1 MLEGTSI
8 QMSNPI
14 KQEQIYFTDS
24 DYKAWVADHNY
35 IYTKIAQHFG
45 LKFSYKRMMKDTVFR
60 TQPIVYELNSVA
72 FSTNKPPAKSAK
84 PIEQLRD
91 DLLTVS
97 SSVLS
102 TCDEIC
108 DCAYILFFNLAQIT
122 PTSAIQQINDRI
134 KLTFSA
140 LNKNNLDESETKLIL
155 LRDDALKAIPIN
167 MVNDAYRDLKTAGLN
182 LCAKRDAYNEI
193 KLVTGLS
200 NILEVKEA
208 GKLIAN
214 ATFLNNRNTITE
226 LSTQYNA
233 IITASYATLVRE
245 TNKLS

>member
-1 MLEGTSI
+1 
-8 QMSNPI
+8 
-14 KQEQIYFTDS
+14 
-24 DYKAWVADHNY
+24 
-35 IYTKIAQHFG
+35 
-45 LKFSYKRMMKDTVFR
+45 
-60 TQPIVYELNSVA
+60 
-72 FSTNKPPAKSAK
+72 
-84 PIEQLRD
+84 
-91 DLLTVS
+91 
-97 SSVLS
+97 LS